1 MKSTIIVLLIAF
13 WINQANAELY
23 KWVDENGVTHFSNTL
38 PPANSEVETKAEAKS
53 NHSIQTSSGNLNEVL
68 NSYRNDAISD
78 DINNAKRKLSNKS
91 SYKNNHR
98 SKERNS
104 RKIKDLQR
112 EVDYYK
118 QKLRDVERESYS
130 DLNEHQENIRFYK
143 KMVADYQSLLESAK
157 SR

>member
-38 PPANSEVETKAEAKS
+38 PPANGEVETKAEAKS
-53 NHSIQTSSGNLNEVL
+53 NHSIQTSSGYLNEVL

-78 DINNAKRKLSNKS
+78 DINNVKRKLSNKS
-91 SYKNNHR
+91 SYKNTDR
-98 SKERNS
+98 TERNS

-143 KMVADYQSLLESAK
+143 KKVADYQSLLESAK

>member
-1 MKSTIIVLLIAF
+1 MKSTIIVLLLAF

-23 KWVDENGVTHFSNTL
+23 KWVDANGVTHFSNTL

-78 DINNAKRKLSNKS
+78 DINNVKRKLSIKS
-91 SYKNNHR
+91 SYKSTDR
-98 SKERNS
+98 TERNS